1 MADAPRGQHAA
12 WEQVNNLQQAHTK
25 MLMRIAKEIETLR
38 KETRAD
44 IHALRAKIEALI
56 ASLEE

>member
-1 MADAPRGQHAA
+1 MAHAPRGPLAA
-12 WEQVNNLQQAHTK
+12 LEQVNNLQQAHTK

-38 KETRAD
+38 KETKAD
-44 IHALRAKIEALI
+44 LLVLRTKLDALI